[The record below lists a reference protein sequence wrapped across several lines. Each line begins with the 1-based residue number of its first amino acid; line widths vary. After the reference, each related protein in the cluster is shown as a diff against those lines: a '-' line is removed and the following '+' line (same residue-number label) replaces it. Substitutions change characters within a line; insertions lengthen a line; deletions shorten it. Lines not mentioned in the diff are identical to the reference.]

1 MIIARYHGARGGM
14 EGDKEIAMKY
24 LVKGTDY
31 EVDFIDMGNWYT
43 TIYLLGYD
51 YGFNSIYF
59 TFYEDGKQ
67 IDIYRDKR
75 FNKYI

>member
-1 MIIARYHGARGGM
+1 MLILIQMTIYVVHLL
-14 EGDKEIAMKY
+14 